1 MSKLSDRE
9 LRDLKI
15 KWLICKEK
23 LGTSSDTFGILLV
36 ICANYGVWGAAGP
49 ISAIRG
55 VGGSL
60 STTPE
65 KRPTTPP
72 KSILEHIVQDIVS
85 VSGNRYFINSLGGI
99 CHGYTHQAA
108 DPTLLSV

>member
-1 MSKLSDRE
+1 VRVCGGFVQLCANFE
-9 LRDLKI
+9 NQVCPKI
-15 KWLICKEK
+15 
-23 LGTSSDTFGILLV
+23 LGFLLA
-36 ICANYGVWGAAGP
+36 ICAYYGVWGAAGP

-65 KRPTTPP
+65 KRPTTPAKP
-72 KSILEHIVQDIVS
+72 ILEHIVQDIVS

-99 CHGYTHQAA
+99 YHGYKHQAA